1 MQKQLLGAALT
12 VAAGL
17 VLAFGQPTLAKGVHQ
32 GGRLGKMA
40 GTLGLTDAQKAQM
53 KPILE
58 SARTQAKAVKGDTA
72 LSPEDRKAKMQAI
85 RRSSRMQMGAIL
97 TPDQKL
103 KMREMRRNR
112 KGPGVPAPAAA
123 PAF

>member
-1 MQKQLLGAALT
+1 MQKQLLGVALT

-17 VLAFGQPTLAKGVHQ
+17 VLAFGQPALAKGAHQ

-58 SARTQAKAVKGDTA
+58 SARTQAKAVKADTA
-72 LSPEDRKAKMQAI
+72 LSPADRKAKMQAI
-85 RRSSRMQMGAIL
+85 RRSSMMQMGTIL

-103 KMREMRRNR
+103 KMRELRRSR
-112 KGPGVPAPAAA
+112 KGPGVPAPVAA